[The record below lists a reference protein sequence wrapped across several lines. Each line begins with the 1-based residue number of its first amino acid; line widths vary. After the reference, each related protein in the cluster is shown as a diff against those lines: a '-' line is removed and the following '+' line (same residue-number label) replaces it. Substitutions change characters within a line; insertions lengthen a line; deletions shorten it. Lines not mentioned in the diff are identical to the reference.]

1 MSREIVF
8 PEKEESRV
16 TALQTMIELGVA
28 LKKVIHGGGRKEREE
43 GERGREERIGLTNH

>member
-28 LKKVIHGGGRKEREE
+28 LKKVIHGGREGGGKRERR
-43 GERGREERIGLTNH
+43 ERGLTNH